1 MNAEKLKL
9 TIIQRVMKIESKSS
23 LERIEELLIREE
35 MQRRADESIAAINKG
50 EFVSLE
56 EFSKSNQEWLKQR
69 NIK

>member
-9 TIIQRVMKIESKSS
+9 TIIQRVMKIDSKSS

-35 MQRRADESIAAINKG
+35 MQRRADESIAAIEKG
-50 EFVSLE
+50 EVVSIE
-56 EFSKSNQEWLKQR
+56 DFAKSNQEWLKQR

>member
-9 TIIQRVMKIESKSS
+9 TIIQRVMKIDSKSS

-35 MQRRADESIAAINKG
+35 MQRRADESIAAIEKG
-50 EFVSLE
+50 EVFSLE
-56 EFSKSNQEWLKQR
+56 EFAKSNQEWLKQR

>member
-9 TIIQRVMKIESKSS
+9 TIIQRVMKIDSKSS

-35 MQRRADESIAAINKG
+35 MQRRADESIAAIEKG
-50 EFVSLE
+50 EVVSLE
-56 EFSKSNQEWLKQR
+56 EFAKSNQEWLKQR